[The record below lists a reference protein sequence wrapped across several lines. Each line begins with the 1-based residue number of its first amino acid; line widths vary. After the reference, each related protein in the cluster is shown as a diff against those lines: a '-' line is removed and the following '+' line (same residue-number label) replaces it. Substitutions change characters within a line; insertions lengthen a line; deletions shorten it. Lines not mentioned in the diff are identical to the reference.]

1 MGNRGS
7 SPPRE
12 IDPILTPNPN
22 IIPNNQGLV
31 SRFTDYKTYNLAFIF
46 IILSIL
52 LFRLFRKLKLQKMI

>member
-12 IDPILTPNPN
+12 IEVQQTPKVN
-22 IIPNNQGLV
+22 INNNNQGLIEKYK
-31 SRFTDYKTYNLAFIF
+31 DYKSYNLAFIF

-52 LFRLFRKLKLQKMI
+52 LFRLFRKLQMKK

>member
-12 IDPILTPNPN
+12 IEVQQTPKVN
-22 IIPNNQGLV
+22 INNNNQGLIEKYK
-31 SRFTDYKTYNLAFIF
+31 DYKSYNLAFIF

-52 LFRLFRKLKLQKMI
+52 LFRLFWKLQMKK